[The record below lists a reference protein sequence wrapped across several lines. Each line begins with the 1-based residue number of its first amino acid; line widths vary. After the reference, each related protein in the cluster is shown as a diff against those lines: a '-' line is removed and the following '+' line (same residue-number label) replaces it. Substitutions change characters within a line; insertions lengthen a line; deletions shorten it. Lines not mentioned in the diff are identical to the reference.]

1 MRLAIA
7 QAFFQRP
14 AVLLLD
20 EPTNHLDIDGV
31 LWLQSYLTDPSRLQ
45 TLSLVVVSHDRA
57 FLQAV
62 ATDIIIFKDKK
73 LTEFQG
79 ERPSLPCATKFT
91 TFSQLLDPHYCRN
104 HCGVLCGEGRIAK
117 I

>member
-31 LWLQSYLTDPSRLQ
+31 LWLQNYLTDPALLQ
-45 TLSLVVVSHDRA
+45 AQSVVVVSHDRA

-62 ATDIIIFKDKK
+62 ATDIIIFKDQK
-73 LTEFQG
+73 LTEFPG
-79 ERPSLPCATKFT
+79 KRV
-91 TFSQLLDPHYCRN
+91 CR
-104 HCGVLCGEGRIAK
+104 E
-117 I
+117 